1 MKPTPPSHIILPVL
15 TERLPTAEPSD
26 ENVSAEPFQVQPS
39 AYAQAVYRGAEQV
52 TATAPVVL
60 LPEERSLVAAPP
72 IDVDAL
78 WQELAPVLQQQVR
91 AMVDAELA
99 ALAPQL
105 AARLLESLETSLRA
119 GVAGA
124 LQPR

>member
-52 TATAPVVL
+52 TATAPLV
-60 LPEERSLVAAPP
+60 PEDQSLDAAAP

-91 AMVDAELA
+91 AVVDAELA

-105 AARLLESLETSLRA
+105 AARLFDSLETSLRA
-119 GVAGA
+119 GLEGA